1 VPEAG
6 KEFIKRLAGLHF
18 KDKMDNYKY
27 SIGASMRPFIKAG
40 DLVYYKKPS
49 LADIK
54 TGDIILYKD
63 KQGKLI
69 LHRVIYAAV
78 KQGDCFLL
86 AKGDAVDAVDALKI
100 TEKELIGKVFK
111 VERKQRIINLE
122 KFPHCLI
129 NQSLAF
135 LSRFKLNPARIK
147 RLYLDKILNILFA
160 KISFLNFA
168 KAKIDY
174 IFYPP
179 KQIRAVLGNTVLGV
193 IEVENNIKDEEGYRI
208 SRFRVKYLGQVLG
221 VKKGLLEHAKRFV
234 REKRAAFGAGG
245 CI

>member
-1 VPEAG
+1 
-6 KEFIKRLAGLHF
+6 
-18 KDKMDNYKY
+18 MDNYKY
-27 SIGASMRPFIKAG
+27 SLGSSMRPFIKAG
-40 DLVYYKKPS
+40 DLVYYRKIA

-63 KQGKLI
+63 KQDKLI
-69 LHRVIYAAV
+69 LHRVIYTAA
-78 KQGDCFLL
+78 KQGGCFLL
-86 AKGDAVDAVDALKI
+86 AKGDAVDAVDALEI

-111 VERKQRIINLE
+111 VERKQKIISLE
-122 KFPHCLI
+122 RFPHCLI
-129 NQSLAF
+129 NQSLAL

-147 RLYLDKILNILFA
+147 RFYLEPILNMFFG
-160 KISFLNFA
+160 KISFSNFT

-179 KQIRAVLGNTVLGV
+179 RQIRAVLGNIVLGV
-193 IEVENNIKDEEGYRI
+193 IEIENNIKDEEGYRI
-208 SRFRVKYLGQVLG
+208 SRFWVKYLGQVLG